1 MGKGEREKPEENRM
15 EIGRKPMAGRNFGIP
30 VMYNPPIADY
40 HSRR

>member
-1 MGKGEREKPEENRM
+1 M
-15 EIGRKPMAGRNFGIP
+15 EIGRKPVPDRNFGIP